1 MNRVPFLRSNKNRNA
16 AKPGH
21 ARILAGSIFAFAA
34 SLLSFTSAPKAQA
47 AMLFFDSDGTAVGG
61 NLNASVIHS
70 TVG

>member
-16 AKPGH
+16 AKPDH

-47 AMLFFDSDGTAVGG
+47 AMLIFDSDGTAVGG

-70 TVG
+70 TVA